1 MKIRAWCLVVLV
13 CTVLAL
19 VFAVPAVAASFGD
32 VQPDHPYYTAIN
44 GMAERGV
51 IGGYS
56 NGNFGPS
63 DPVTRQQ
70 FAKMVVLAMGLT
82 VQESDFPNSGV
93 PFIDLGADDP
103 NSLYPHEYV
112 AVCALN
118 SITTGKTPTTFEPL
132 SNITRQQMISMVV
145 RAADNLA
152 PGTLKAVPA
161 GWTGKLS
168 YADANHGANIQKA
181 EYNGLL
187 AGLNGGGDLAT
198 WAVTGKAMRG
208 EVAQVLWNLVTLR
221 EASLAWKW
229 ADLAPSGSALPRQDH
244 SMVYVPGQNTFVLF
258 GGTAT
263 SPSGAA
269 TGIPRPTSTTRPRT
283 SGRT

>member
-13 CTVLAL
+13 CAVLAL

-32 VQPDHPYYTAIN
+32 VQPGHPYYTAIN

-70 FAKMVVLAMGLT
+70 FAKMVVLAMGLA
-82 VQESDFPNSGV
+82 VLESDFPNSAV

-118 SITTGKTPTTFEPL
+118 GITTGKTPTTFEPL

-152 PGTLKAVPA
+152 SGTLKAVPR
-161 GWTGKLS
+161 
-168 YADANHGANIQKA
+168 
-181 EYNGLL
+181 
-187 AGLNGGGDLAT
+187 GGP
-198 WAVTGKAMRG
+198 
-208 EVAQVLWNLVTLR
+208 
-221 EASLAWKW
+221 AS
-229 ADLAPSGSALPRQDH
+229 SA
-244 SMVYVPGQNTFVLF
+244 
-258 GGTAT
+258 TAT
-263 SPSGAA
+263 PT
-269 TGIPRPTSTTRPRT
+269 TGRT
-283 SGRT
+283 SRRLNTTVFLRV